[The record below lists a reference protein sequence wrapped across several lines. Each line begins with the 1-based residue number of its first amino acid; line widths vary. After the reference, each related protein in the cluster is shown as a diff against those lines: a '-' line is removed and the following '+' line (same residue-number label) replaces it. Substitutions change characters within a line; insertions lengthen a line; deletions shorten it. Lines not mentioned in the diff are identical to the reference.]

1 MELKTYITPLIK
13 WWWLLL
19 TASLVA
25 FVSSFLATREQPP
38 IYQAHTTLIIGRTVF
53 EANPT
58 SNDLWMGQQLAGFYA
73 DYAQRE
79 PIRNATMTALGLTW
93 LPDYIVRPLPNSQL
107 LEIIVTDVNPQ
118 RAQVVANELANQLI
132 KQSPTSPQ
140 PQDEERQQFINNQLD
155 TLQKDIKKTEE
166 EIATKQ
172 AELPDLNSA
181 RQIADTQQEITVLQ
195 TKLTTLQTN
204 YVTLL
209 SNTGKGAINIL
220 TIIEQAVL
228 PTIPIGPNKSMIIL
242 LSGAIGL
249 MLAAGAAYLLEYL
262 DDTLKS
268 PEEITRLVN
277 LPVIGQI
284 AEMSNE
290 KNGGVYVEK
299 QPRSAIAEAFRSLRA
314 NLEFAS
320 VDKPVKT
327 ILVTSAGIVEG
338 KTSVSCNLAVIM
350 AQGGKKVVLLDA
362 DLRKPSVHRFLGLAN
377 KTGLSDVFKGNLDLQ
392 GVMNSWKEDQINI
405 ITSGSTPPNPA
416 ELIGSKKMDL
426 ILDELKKMADII
438 IIDGPPLLV
447 SEAAVMATKVDGVLL
462 VIRHGYT
469 KKKDAVSMLEQL
481 KMAGARILGVTLN
494 RVPKN
499 RTYYYGHYYYM
510 ETGFGANGNKNK
522 KPLTISE
529 SAKVKIS
536 KKDQVK

>member
-1 MELKTYITPLIK
+1 M
-13 WWWLLL
+13 
-19 TASLVA
+19 
-25 FVSSFLATREQPP
+25 
-38 IYQAHTTLIIGRTVF
+38 
-53 EANPT
+53 
-58 SNDLWMGQQLAGFYA
+58 
-73 DYAQRE
+73 
-79 PIRNATMTALGLTW
+79 
-93 LPDYIVRPLPNSQL
+93 
-107 LEIIVTDVNPQ
+107 
-118 RAQVVANELANQLI
+118 
-132 KQSPTSPQ
+132 
-140 PQDEERQQFINNQLD
+140 
-155 TLQKDIKKTEE
+155 
-166 EIATKQ
+166 
-172 AELPDLNSA
+172 
-181 RQIADTQQEITVLQ
+181 
-195 TKLTTLQTN
+195 
-204 YVTLL
+204 
-209 SNTGKGAINIL
+209 NIL

-228 PTIPIGPNKSMIIL
+228 PTVPIGPNKSMIIL

-284 AEMSNE
+284 SEMSEE

-327 ILVTSAGIVEG
+327 ILVTSAGTVEG
-338 KTSVSCNLAVIM
+338 KTSVACNLAVIM

-362 DLRKPSVHRFLGLAN
+362 DLRKPSVHRFLRLAN
-377 KTGLSDVFKGNLDLQ
+377 KTGLSDVFKGDLDLQ

-405 ITSGSTPPNPA
+405 ITSGTTPPNPA

-469 KKKDAVSMLEQL
+469 RKKDAVSMLEHL

-499 RTYYYGHYYYM
+499 HTYYYGHYYYE
-510 ETGFGANGNKNK
+510 ETGFGTNGNKNK
-522 KPLTISE
+522 KKSLYQKVTRLNQYPQRRKTDYPLRVNI
-529 SAKVKIS
+529 
-536 KKDQVK
+536 KKTPWL